1 MSSSLREKKREMLYS
16 AIEHAAVA
24 LVLEHGYQNVTVDM
38 ICEASLASQR
48 TFFNYFGSKEA
59 VILGPP
65 PPDPDPKIISSFI
78 HHPEGDV
85 LSDLTRMMTRI
96 LDQHGDVD
104 LQLWKDRRKI
114 IRQDT
119 DLMRAQA
126 ERIATKDNQL
136 AAIVKQRLE
145 AREQLKKDQLDDA
158 VDTTASTDH
167 DHQAELA
174 AADDLDREA
183 RLIVSIWWG
192 IARYAMHEYAENPS
206 RTPQQIT
213 DDLLTVLARIKEA

>member
-38 ICEASLASQR
+38 ICEASMASQR

-65 PPDPDPKIISSFI
+65 PPDPDPAIVSAFI

-104 LQLWKDRRKI
+104 VQLWKDRRKI

-126 ERIATKDNQL
+126 ERIAAKDNQL
-136 AAIVKQRLE
+136 TEMVKQRLE
-145 AREQLKKDQLDDA
+145 VKQHLKNDQSNDNFS
-158 VDTTASTDH
+158 TTIGTDP
-167 DHQAELA
+167 DHPAERA

-183 RLIVSIWWG
+183 RLIVNIWWG
-192 IARYAMHEYAENPS
+192 ITRYAMHEYAEHPG